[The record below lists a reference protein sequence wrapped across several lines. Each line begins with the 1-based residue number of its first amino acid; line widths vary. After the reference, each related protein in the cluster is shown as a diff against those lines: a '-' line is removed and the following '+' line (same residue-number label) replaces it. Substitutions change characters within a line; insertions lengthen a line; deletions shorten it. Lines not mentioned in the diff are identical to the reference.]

1 MINALGDKSGR
12 IDAQRS
18 RVEPSA
24 AAVRPHGEGRGPR
37 AEASPTAAAE
47 LVAQGPPVD
56 SDKVQMI
63 RSAIAEGRYPVDP
76 HKIAERMLA
85 LGFAP

>member
-12 IDAQRS
+12 IEGHRS
-18 RVEPSA
+18 RVEPHA
-24 AAVRPHGEGRGPR
+24 AAARPHGGRGPR

-56 SDKVQMI
+56 SAKVQMI
-63 RSAIAEGRYPVDP
+63 RAAIAEGRYPVDP